1 VSAKGNDA
9 FIPILAYG
17 DIFEAAWS
25 SDLRMPS
32 ETSGDFVVPEHPK
45 RLPTIKSV
53 SKVTNDLV
61 VFMFLLLWR

>member
-17 DIFEAAWS
+17 HIFETAWS

-32 ETSGDFVVPEHPK
+32 ETSGDFVVPEQP
-45 RLPTIKSV
+45 KSV
-53 SKVTNDLV
+53 PTMKIASKVTNNLA
-61 VFMFLLLWR
+61 VFMFLLSWR